1 MVVDQTMVVEPEKI
15 AAIAAPILNLSKAEI
30 LSKIVGTKRWFLVA
44 RNATPAQWNALKEAF
59 ANYNDSLNKR
69 DFNKRIVGFF
79 AERNYTREY
88 PAGSLIASL
97 VGFVNREG
105 NGAAGIE
112 ASMNSTLKGKDGKY
126 VYANGYAAQIPG
138 TQQQIVQAKAGSTI
152 RLTIDRDIQYVA
164 QRAISKAVRS
174 SNAVSGTVIV
184 MDPKTGQILAHATAP
199 TFDPNKPV
207 KLNDVHNASVQDVYE
222 PGSTGKVITLAAA
235 IEEKL
240 VTPTSVFTVPYKLKT
255 KYKVFSD
262 HEPHPLEKLTTAG
275 ILAISSNTGTIKIGA
290 KLTDQQLYD
299 YIRAFGVGTSTNSG
313 LPGESAGLINA
324 PQNWSGT
331 TKPTMSFGQG
341 YLLTAMQATSI
352 FATVANDGVRITPTV
367 IAGSSDAQGHYTPAK
382 PVAGKRVIS
391 ASTAEQM
398 RLMMESVVSA
408 NGTAPTAAIPGY
420 RIAGKTGTAM
430 RVDPVTGRYSG
441 YTASFIGFAPAD
453 KPQYVI
459 NVTIQAPQGI
469 HWGGA
474 LCGPVFKEVMSY
486 VLEAKRMRKT
496 LKVAK
501 VRVDRDYFKG
511 RVRFEKVNLR

>member
-1 MVVDQTMVVEPEKI
+1 M
-15 AAIAAPILNLSKAEI
+15 LFRS
-30 LSKIVGTKRWFLVA
+30 
-44 RNATPAQWNALKEAF
+44 
-59 ANYNDSLNKR
+59 
-69 DFNKRIVGFF
+69 
-79 AERNYTREY
+79 
-88 PAGSLIASL
+88 
-97 VGFVNREG
+97 
-105 NGAAGIE
+105 
-112 ASMNSTLKGKDGKY
+112 
-126 VYANGYAAQIPG
+126 
-138 TQQQIVQAKAGSTI
+138 AGSTI

-341 YLLTAMQATSI
+341 YSLTAMQI
-352 FATVANDGVRITPTV
+352 
-367 IAGSSDAQGHYTPAK
+367 
-382 PVAGKRVIS
+382 
-391 ASTAEQM
+391 
-398 RLMMESVVSA
+398 
-408 NGTAPTAAIPGY
+408 
-420 RIAGKTGTAM
+420 
-430 RVDPVTGRYSG
+430 GR
-441 YTASFIGFAPAD
+441 AH
-453 KPQYVI
+453 V
-459 NVTIQAPQGI
+459 
-469 HWGGA
+469 
-474 LCGPVFKEVMSY
+474 
-486 VLEAKRMRKT
+486 
-496 LKVAK
+496 
-501 VRVDRDYFKG
+501 
-511 RVRFEKVNLR
+511 